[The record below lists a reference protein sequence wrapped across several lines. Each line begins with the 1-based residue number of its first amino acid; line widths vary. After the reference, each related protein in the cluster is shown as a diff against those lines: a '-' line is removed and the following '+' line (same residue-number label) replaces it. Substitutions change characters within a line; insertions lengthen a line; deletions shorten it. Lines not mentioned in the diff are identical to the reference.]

1 MPECDVRVERSYCRI
16 CTAMCGIVV
25 EVEGEQVVRVRGD
38 RDHPVTHGYMCPKGR
53 ALPKMHH
60 HQKRLEHP
68 LLRVGGSLQ
77 PTSWESCLD
86 GLATE
91 LRRIIAQHG
100 PAAVGIFF
108 GSGVG
113 MDAAG
118 YRMAQALQAAL
129 GTPARF
135 SPLTIDGTAKTLVAS
150 LVGGFPGFS
159 PRPDYD
165 NVNLVIYVGINPMV
179 SHGHTIAMPNP
190 AVTIRTTAQRG
201 EVWVIDPLQTET
213 SAFASAH
220 LAPRPGTDYA
230 ILAYLVRELLSDGA
244 DTDVL
249 QRSTVGVDVLRR
261 AVEPFILERVAD
273 LTGLPA
279 EQLTTLL
286 SSVRRAG
293 RLAVETGTGVTMS
306 VAANLTQ
313 WLAWVLMIITGS
325 MNRRGGVWFHPGFI
339 NQLDGGELPIIT
351 EIFGPGPKSRPELR
365 SIVGDW
371 PCAALPDEN
380 QCRQHSRLPESGRQS
395 HPLISRRERLAA
407 GVTATRSVC
416 HPGNHRERDDG
427 TIDACFADQGPAR
440 AAGPGT
446 VGFSEPPSQR
456 AIYSR
461 HSQSCRRAARDVV
474 DTCQL
479 MRRSGHE
486 PPGCPAADVAGSAAD
501 NAMLAPVAA
510 YARCGFTD
518 LTEKRYVET
527 THEFP
532 ARWVDAHVER
542 LGGWRLAPPSLV
554 EQLTAVREAHERDRG
569 RAGSLSST
577 PVVSD
582 ATERTIP
589 LSGLSRRCVAPSRG
603 CRPPPVL
610 IGRTAGA
617 RCSARG
623 EIVGTAHVDPAIRP
637 GVVSVPHGHEHA
649 NVNLLTSTQDV
660 DPLTGMTHYSGIQ
673 AQRASH
679 SRQPGRN
686 RDKYDTTTSST
697 SRRGHRSQRRRRK
710 AAAKALAAQGWH
722 ELSRRGATPIGP
734 PWPRRRSVRQP
745 RTVRK

>member
-60 HQKRLEHP
+60 HRNRLEQP
-68 LLRVGGSLQ
+68 WFRVGGTLQ
-77 PTSWESCLD
+77 QASWESCLD
-86 GLATE
+86 DLAGR
-91 LRRIIAQHG
+91 LRRVIDQHG

-118 YRMAQALQAAL
+118 YRMAQSLQAAL

-135 SPLTIDGTAKTLVAS
+135 SPLTIDGTAKTLVAT

-190 AVTIRTTAQRG
+190 AATIRSTARRG

-213 SAFASAH
+213 SAFASRH
-220 LAPRPGTDYA
+220 IAPRPGTDYA
-230 ILAYLVRELLSDGA
+230 ILAYLANELLRAGA
-244 DTDVL
+244 DPEVL
-249 QRSTVGVDVLRR
+249 ARSVVGVDVLRR
-261 AVEPFILERVAD
+261 AVEPFNLERAAN

-286 SSVRRAG
+286 GSVRRAG

-313 WLAWVLMIITGS
+313 WLAWVLMIVTGS

-339 NQLDGGELPIIT
+339 NRLDGGELPIVT
-351 EIFGPGPKSRPELR
+351 DIFGPGPKSRPELR

-371 PCAALPDEN
+371 PCAALPDEIN
-380 QCRQHSRLPESGRQS
+380 AGNIRAFLNLGGNLIRSFPDANALQPALQRLEVFATLEIIENETTALSTHVLPTKDQLERPDLALWDFLSPRVNAQYTPAIVSPVGK
-395 HPLISRRERLAA
+395 RRSTWWILA
-407 GVTATRSVC
+407 
-416 HPGNHRERDDG
+416 E
-427 TIDACFADQGPAR
+427 
-440 AAGPGT
+440 
-446 VGFSEPPSQR
+446 
-456 AIYSR
+456 
-461 HSQSCRRAARDVV
+461 
-474 DTCQL
+474 L
-479 MRRSGHE
+479 MRKLGHE
-486 PPGCPAADVAGSAAD
+486 PPGCPPADIEGSAAD
-501 NAMLAPVAA
+501 NTMLAPVAA
-510 YARCGFTD
+510 RARCGFAD
-518 LTEKRYVET
+518 LTEQRYVET

-542 LGGWRLAPPSLV
+542 LGGWRLAPASLV
-554 EQLTAVREAHERDRG
+554 EQLISVREAQERDRSG
-569 RAGSLSST
+569 PGSLSLIPRRQRRHLNAQFLFLGS
-577 PVVSD
+577 PADILLHPAD
-582 ATERTIP
+582 A
-589 LSGLSRRCVAPSRG
+589 AA
-603 CRPPPVL
+603 
-610 IGRTAGA
+610 AGVEA
-617 RCSARG
+617 GQQVIVRSARG
-623 EIVGTAHVDPAIRP
+623 EIVGTAHIEPGIRP

-649 NVNLLTSTQDV
+649 NVNLLTSTHDV

-673 AQRASH
+673 VSVHPIPAKPVASG
-679 SRQPGRN
+679 Q
-686 RDKYDTTTSST
+686 
-697 SRRGHRSQRRRRK
+697 
-710 AAAKALAAQGWH
+710 
-722 ELSRRGATPIGP
+722 I
-734 PWPRRRSVRQP
+734 
-745 RTVRK
+745 

>member
-60 HQKRLEHP
+60 HRNRLEHP
-68 LLRVGGSLQ
+68 LLRVGGTLQ
-77 PTSWESCLD
+77 PASWDSCLD
-86 GLATE
+86 DLATG
-91 LRRIIAQHG
+91 LRRVIDQYG

-213 SAFASAH
+213 SAFASRH
-220 LAPRPGTDYA
+220 IAPRPGTDYA
-230 ILAYLVRELLSDGA
+230 ILAYLVSELLRDGA
-244 DTDVL
+244 DADVL
-249 QRSTVGVDVLRR
+249 ARSVVGADVLRR
-261 AVEPFILERVAD
+261 AVEPFNLERAAD

-279 EQLTTLL
+279 EQLVALL
-286 SSVRRAG
+286 GSVRRAG

-339 NQLDGGELPIIT
+339 NRLDGGELPIIT

-371 PCAALPDEN
+371 PCAALPDEIN
-380 QCRQHSRLPESGRQS
+380 AGNIRAFLNLGGNLIRSFPDANALQPALQRLEVFATLEIIENETTALSTHVLPTKDQ
-395 HPLISRRERLAA
+395 LERPDLALWDFLSPRVNA
-407 GVTATRSVC
+407 QYT
-416 HPGNHRERDDG
+416 
-427 TIDACFADQGPAR
+427 PAIVN
-440 AAGPGT
+440 P
-446 VGFSEPPSQR
+446 VGE
-456 AIYSR
+456 
-461 HSQSCRRAARDVV
+461 RRATWWILAE
-474 DTCQL
+474 L
-479 MRRSGHE
+479 MRRLGHE
-486 PPGCPAADVAGSAAD
+486 APGCPPGDVEGSAAD

-542 LGGWRLAPPSLV
+542 LGGWRLAPVALV
-554 EQLTAVREAHERDRG
+554 EQLTSVREAQERDRG
-569 RAGSLSST
+569 RPGSLSLIPRRQRRHLNAQFLYLGS
-577 PVVSD
+577 PADVLLHPAD
-582 ATERTIP
+582 AAAAGVEDGQ
-589 LSGLSRRCVAPSRG
+589 L
-603 CRPPPVL
+603 VL
-610 IGRTAGA
+610 VR
-617 RCSARG
+617 SARG
-623 EIVGTAHVDPAIRP
+623 EIVGTAHVEPTIRP

-673 AQRASH
+673 VSVHPIPANRVASG
-679 SRQPGRN
+679 Q
-686 RDKYDTTTSST
+686 T
-697 SRRGHRSQRRRRK
+697 
-710 AAAKALAAQGWH
+710 
-722 ELSRRGATPIGP
+722 
-734 PWPRRRSVRQP
+734 
-745 RTVRK
+745 